1 MTSLEDLDF
10 ADDLAL
16 LSRRIQDMGDKTRAL
31 EEQGAKVGPKINA
44 TKTKLMRM
52 GTKRGDGVLI
62 TG

>member
-31 EEQGAKVGPKINA
+31 EEQGAKVGPKFNA
-44 TKTKLMRM
+44 TKTKLMCM